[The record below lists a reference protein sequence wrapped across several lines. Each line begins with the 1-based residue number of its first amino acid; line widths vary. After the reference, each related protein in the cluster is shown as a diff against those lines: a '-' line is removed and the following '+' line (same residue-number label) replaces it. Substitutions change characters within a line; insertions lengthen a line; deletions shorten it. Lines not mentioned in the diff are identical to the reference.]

1 MANLGSLVVDLALQ
15 SAQFIAGMR
24 NAQNQTNASSK
35 AIASAMNLVKG
46 AAAGMVGVLS
56 IDFLKTQTMAA
67 FDYADAIVD
76 ISTATGATTRTIQ
89 EFRYAAQL
97 SGSSVENADA
107 AIGKFSK
114 NLGAAQSGNKAMAA
128 SFKALGVDID
138 QNVDPALRQFMDGVA
153 KLPTVSMRVAAA
165 TSMMGKSAADLT
177 PLLGQ
182 GSRGYD
188 ELAAA
193 AQAYGIVI
201 DDHVL
206 QNAGVVN
213 DKLDTMKMILDAQM
227 ANAIVQNADALMSLA
242 NGFMTAASAAAN
254 FFAQMDVKKLMSVAN
269 GINLNSDIPTLIA
282 GRLQGQSPD
291 DVANTARSKLKGSSA
306 GRQAL
311 LTDISSRYNAK
322 LKGGADP
329 KSMEMMAMRA
339 EGQQIRETDARA
351 RASLKPPPAQH
362 VTLPGTGGGSKPKPV
377 HAAKAAGGSP
387 HLRSA
392 EEIDL
397 VWRREFLGLENELR
411 DAQADLTN
419 TPTAQADAK
428 VERLQNDWS
437 YRASEIDKDTGTDQ
451 EISEGKK
458 RYTALQAQEL
468 HAKEQEIY
476 NAKFDLAMRD
486 RDTQIARD
494 RLAVTQAGLQNEQ
507 DDLSGQAA
515 LARSTSERR
524 SIALRLVDL
533 QYQQEQ
539 IQLDAI
545 IASKD
550 ASQAEKDIA
559 EARKAL
565 LPKLR
570 QQAVEGVNKQNQG
583 PLAAYFDA
591 IPKTADEINDQ
602 MESIQVEGL
611 QKVEDGLLGVIDG
624 TKSMGDMFSDVT
636 KGVLAGIAKIIIQQ
650 ALIRPLGSLLGGGEG
665 GGGLFGS
672 LFKGILGG
680 VIKGGLGTIA
690 PSSVTSF
697 AGDLGG
703 SVSAMDSIA
712 LPSLSGYRAN
722 GGMTQPGNYIVGERG
737 RELVSIGAPA
747 NVMSNSALRSVAGAN
762 DNSAGPTISIGS
774 ITSNDPL
781 AVRRMVIEGV
791 AQAMPMITEQATNK
805 TMKKLGRRTM

>member
-1 MANLGSLVVDLALQ
+1 MANLGSLFVNLALE

-24 NAQNQTNASSK
+24 NAAAQSNATGK
-35 AIASAMNLVKG
+35 AIAGAMNIAKG
-46 AAAGMVGVLS
+46 AIGGLVGVLS
-56 IDFLKTQTMAA
+56 VDFLASQTMAA

-128 SFKALGVDID
+128 SFKALGVDIA
-138 QNVDPALRQFMDGVA
+138 QGVDPALRQFMDGVA

-165 TSMMGKSAADLT
+165 TGMMGKSAADLT

-182 GSRGYD
+182 GSKGFD
-188 ELAAA
+188 TLAAA

-201 DDHVL
+201 EDSVL

-227 ANAIVQNADALMSLA
+227 ANAIVQNADALMTLA
-242 NGFMTAASAAAN
+242 NSFMSAAAAAAN
-254 FFAQMDVKKLMSVAN
+254 FFSQMDVNKLMSVAN
-269 GINLNSDIPTLIA
+269 GVNINSDIPTVISAKL
-282 GRLQGQSPD
+282 RGQDSD
-291 DVANTARSKLKGSSA
+291 GLAKEAREQLNKTHA
-306 GRQAL
+306 GRQARHDY
-311 LTDISSRYNAK
+311 LTKKYNENIGKGRNKNDMDMQAIAMERQDIA
-322 LKGGADP
+322 
-329 KSMEMMAMRA
+329 RA
-339 EGQQIRETDARA
+339 ERRSKLAYKI
-351 RASLKPPPAQH
+351 PPAEH
-362 VTLPGTGGGSKPKPV
+362 VNLPGTGGGTKPKPA
-377 HAAKAAGGSP
+377 HAAKAASSP

-437 YRASEIDKDTGTDQ
+437 YRASEIDHDTGTDQ
-451 EISEGKK
+451 EIAEGKK

-468 HAKEQEIY
+468 HAKEQEIF
-476 NAKFDLAMRD
+476 NAKYDLAMRD
-486 RDTQIARD
+486 RDSEIARD

-507 DDLSGQAA
+507 DDLAGQAA

-524 SIALRLVDL
+524 KIALKLVDL

-539 IQLDAI
+539 IALDAI

-559 EARKAL
+559 AARKAI

-570 QQAVEGVNKQNQG
+570 QQAVDGANKQTQG
-583 PLAAYFDA
+583 PLAAYMDSL
-591 IPKTADEINDQ
+591 PGTVGEISDQ

-611 QKVEDGLLGVIDG
+611 EKVQEGILGIIDG
-624 TKSMGDMFSDVT
+624 TKSMGDMFGDVT
-636 KGVLAGIAKIIIQQ
+636 KSVLSGLARIAIQQ
-650 ALIRPLGSLLGGGEG
+650 AIIKPLGNLLFGGGDG
-665 GGGLFGS
+665 GGG
-672 LFKGILGG
+672 GILGSVFG
-680 VIKGGLGTIA
+680 GIMKGI
-690 PSSVTSF
+690 
-697 AGDLGG
+697 
-703 SVSAMDSIA
+703 
-712 LPSLSGYRAN
+712 SGKRAN
-722 GGMTQPGNYIVGERG
+722 GGMTQAGDYLVGERG
-737 RELVSIGAPA
+737 PEVVRIGASA
-747 NVMSNSALRSVAGAN
+747 NVMSNTALRGVAGAN
-762 DNSAGPTISIGS
+762 DNNRGPSISIGS
-774 ITSNDPL
+774 ITSNDPV
-781 AVRRMVIEGV
+781 AVRRMVIEGI
-791 AQAMPMITEQATNK
+791 AQAIPTISEQATNR